1 MPFIFIFYSE
11 HLENTAPI
19 CQKYITQFGNVM
31 PNEHTK
37 TKHGNYR
44 RYNQI

>member
-19 CQKYITQFGNVM
+19 CQKIH
-31 PNEHTK
+31 HTIWKCYAKRTHKNK
-37 TKHGNYR
+37 TWKL
-44 RYNQI
+44 